1 MSDGK
6 IVIDVDLDSRKA
18 EKSVDDLNSKIE
30 GAFQDKAG
38 RWRAADGRFL
48 TMAEKADMLGESFED
63 MGKKG
68 ENSLK
73 GIEPSAQ
80 TASIGIGKIV
90 TALGLMKL
98 ASSAVSLLKSSLDG
112 AITRYDTMNNFPK
125 VMKQLGFST
134 EESAAA
140 VDKLADGVTGLPT
153 PLNEIVSSA
162 QGLAVMTGD
171 LDGATDTALA
181 LNNAFL
187 ASGASSADASRGLD
201 QYVQMLAKG
210 EVDMQSWRTLQ
221 ETMGLALNETAKAF
235 GFTGKAAQNDL
246 YAALQDGSITFDQ
259 FNDKLIEL
267 DGGVDGFAKRA
278 RTASGGIAT
287 AFANMRTAAVRGLEG
302 IIRSIDESL
311 AAVNFPSIQQMIE
324 NFGKTFEN
332 ALKKVAAAIPPV
344 INFIANMINIL
355 KPFAPIIMGV
365 VAAILTFATGISVI
379 NGVSNAIDSMKLSF
393 EILGKIMAQN
403 PMLIVVAAL
412 IGLGVALYTAY
423 QKSET
428 FRNKVNEIW
437 ASISDFLKPTIENIS
452 AFITNTWESLSSWW
466 KTNQEGIKDSLMN
479 AWNAISAFL
488 TPIVQTISDFI
499 MSTFGIVS
507 NWWNKNQESILST
520 ATTVWNAIKSIFGDV
535 FTVIV
540 AVVQDGLAR
549 ITEFWDTWGG
559 VITAVVKGVWAW
571 ISNAFEI
578 TLKNILTVVSSV
590 ITQIKNIF
598 VLAMNVIKG
607 IVKIVLSAMEGDW
620 SGVLD
625 GIKTIVSAFW
635 EYIKDTFT
643 NLMNT
648 AKELVNNG
656 IEGIKNYFNDVK
668 NIDLKAAGKSIIDK
682 FLEAW
687 SVIPE
692 FFSNLWN
699 SVTSYAAGIWSSV
712 VEVWNSTI
720 ESIKAAW
727 GSIGEFF
734 SVLWVSISNAAIVGW
749 GLFIDGIMLI
759 VAPFIEAFKNI
770 WTAISPYL
778 SGIWENIKTIA
789 TSAWELIKIAILTP
803 VLLLIDAITGDFS
816 GMKDHLIQI
825 WNSIKEQVSL
835 IVQSMKNIIN
845 IIIAGIVTFAV
856 STWNT
861 LKNSTINIFNAVKE
875 SAINAWNA
883 LKSGVVNAAN
893 AVKDGA
899 VSAWNAL
906 KSSVINAANAIK
918 NGAVNA
924 WNALKSGVISA
935 ANSLKSGAINAW
947 SSLKSSVIN
956 LANNAK
962 QGAINAWNSLKSAT
976 SEIFNNVVSSIKS
989 ILNIDLYQVG
999 KNIIQGLINGIG
1011 SMVSA
1016 VGQKIQEVAGGIK
1029 DKITGA
1035 LGIHS
1040 PSRWMRDKV
1049 GKMLPQG
1056 IAVGIEADTDT
1067 AVKAM
1072 DKMNKKIMM
1081 PQITAEAALGI
1092 GGRMSTSPNS
1102 VMNSNVT
1109 NNYTT
1114 AKEDTEIVRLLKVIA
1129 NKPFLAEIDGKRVTK
1144 AISQEMDKSQGNRIK
1159 LSDWGIEING

>member
-48 TMAEKADMLGESFED
+48 TMAEKVDMLGESFED

-98 ASSAVSLLKSSLDG
+98 ASTAVSLLKSSLDG

-379 NGVSNAIDSMKLSF
+379 NGVNNAIKSLKTGFAVLKAVMMANP
-393 EILGKIMAQN
+393 IL
-403 PMLIVVAAL
+403 LVVAAL
-412 IGLGVALYTAY
+412 VGLGVALYTAY

-428 FRNKVNEIW
+428 FRNAVNKLAKPLKALLPSVESIKKVVGDLVGKFMNMISPLKQASSSIDFMKVGFTILKVAAAALLGPIGLVIKVIGLVAKALGGGDVKAGIQSMLDGFSSLAKGVNEAGGQVG
-437 ASISDFLKPTIENIS
+437 ASVGDMLAGILKAIGAALPGIISGALSIIAGFLSGLAQGLPQVALAAVHLIAAFTGSMLMLIPTIAAS
-452 AFITNTWESLSSWW
+452 ATLIIVTLLGSLAAGLP
-466 KTNQEGIKDSLMN
+466 QIILAGINLLVSLI
-479 AWNAISAFL
+479 AGL
-488 TPIVQTISDFI
+488 TA
-499 MSTFGIVS
+499 GIP
-507 NWWNKNQESILST
+507 Q
-520 ATTVWNAIKSIFGDV
+520 
-535 FTVIV
+535 
-540 AVVQDGLAR
+540 
-549 ITEFWDTWGG
+549 
-559 VITAVVKGVWAW
+559 
-571 ISNAFEI
+571 
-578 TLKNILTVVSSV
+578 
-590 ITQIKNIF
+590 F
-598 VLAMNVIKG
+598 VLAVTNL
-607 IVKIVLSAMEGDW
+607 IVVFLASITASLPRILLAGTNLLIAFIQGLIDNLPKIVETVGTL
-620 SGVLD
+620 
-625 GIKTIVSAFW
+625 IT
-635 EYIKDTFT
+635 TF
-643 NLMNT
+643 L
-648 AKELVNNG
+648 
-656 IEGIKNYFNDVK
+656 
-668 NIDLKAAGKSIIDK
+668 
-682 FLEAW
+682 
-687 SVIPE
+687 
-692 FFSNLWN
+692 
-699 SVTSYAAGIWSSV
+699 
-712 VEVWNSTI
+712 
-720 ESIKAAW
+720 
-727 GSIGEFF
+727 
-734 SVLWVSISNAAIVGW
+734 
-749 GLFIDGIMLI
+749 
-759 VAPFIEAFKNI
+759 
-770 WTAISPYL
+770 
-778 SGIWENIKTIA
+778 
-789 TSAWELIKIAILTP
+789 
-803 VLLLIDAITGDFS
+803 DAITAKLPSIITS
-816 GMKDHLIQI
+816 GTNLLVAWLKG
-825 WNSIKEQVSL
+825 
-835 IVQSMKNIIN
+835 
-845 IIIAGIVTFAV
+845 IAD
-856 STWNT
+856 N
-861 LKNSTINIFNAVKE
+861 LPK
-875 SAINAWNA
+875 
-883 LKSGVVNAAN
+883 
-893 AVKDGA
+893 
-899 VSAWNAL
+899 
-906 KSSVINAANAIK
+906 
-918 NGAVNA
+918 
-924 WNALKSGVISA
+924 VISA
-935 ANSLKSGAINAW
+935 AVDVIVSFLNGIAKELPRIVTSAVNLMVSFLQGIANNLPRIVSAAVDVIVAFLKGIASQIGKIVSAAMDLIDAMVRGILQAQGRLTNAIITLMNGMANSINSSAPQMKAAAGNLLRAIINAFPGG
-947 SSLKSSVIN
+947 SLVTAGFDLMAG
-956 LANNAK
+956 LARGIGNAV
-962 QGAINAWNSLKSAT
+962 GS
-976 SEIFNNVVSSIKS
+976 VVSAA
-989 ILNIDLYQVG
+989 
-999 KNIIQGLINGIG
+999 
-1011 SMVSA
+1011 VS
-1016 VGQKIQEVAGGIK
+1016 VAGK
-1029 DKITGA
+1029 VVKSVKGA

-1040 PSRWMRDKV
+1040 PSRVMRDEV
-1049 GKMLPQG
+1049 GKFIPQG
-1056 IAVGIEADTDT
+1056 VAVGIEADTDT

-1102 VMNSNVT
+1102 VMNSNIT
-1109 NNYTT
+1109 NNYTKSDNSEI
-1114 AKEDTEIVRLLKVIA
+1114 AKLVDEIKNLSIVLDDGTLVGKLGPAFNQYFGNEA
-1129 NKPFLAEIDGKRVTK
+1129 NL
-1144 AISQEMDKSQGNRIK
+1144 
-1159 LSDWGIEING
+1159 NGRHGR